1 MTTLHIHRSHALGL
15 ARAREIAWAWAE
27 QVEAQFGMECT
38 VLEGETTDTVEFTRS
53 GVNGELLV
61 AADRFE
67 LTAQLGFL
75 LGAFAKNIQAEI
87 ERNLDALLDADRKGG
102 SKTGKGAADAAPAKA
117 ASKTAPNGSAKPKAG
132 LAADTPAAKKKRP

>member
-1 MTTLHIHRSHALGL
+1 MTTLHIHRTHALGL

-38 VLEGETTDTVEFTRS
+38 VLEGESSDTVEFTRS

-75 LGAFAKNIQAEI
+75 LGAFAKNIQGEI
-87 ERNLDALLDADRKGG
+87 ERNLDALLDADSDAGAQKARKGP
-102 SKTGKGAADAAPAKA
+102 ADAAAAKA
-117 ASKTAPNGSAKPKAG
+117 TRKTAAKAEPT
-132 LAADTPAAKKKRP
+132 ADRSAAKKRKA

>member
-1 MTTLHIHRSHALGL
+1 MTTLHIHRTHALGL

-38 VLEGETTDTVEFTRS
+38 VLEGETSDTVEFIRS

-61 AADRFE
+61 AADRFD

-75 LGAFAKNIQAEI
+75 LGAFAKNIQGEI
-87 ERNLDALLDADRKGG
+87 ERNLDALLNADSNAGAQNARK
-102 SKTGKGAADAAPAKA
+102 SPADAAAAK
-117 ASKTAPNGSAKPKAG
+117 STRKTAAKTEPTAEKS
-132 LAADTPAAKKKRP
+132 AAKKSKA

>member
-1 MTTLHIHRSHALGL
+1 MTTLHIHRTHALGL

-38 VLEGETTDTVEFTRS
+38 VLEGESSDTVEFTRS

-75 LGAFAKNIQAEI
+75 LGAFAKNIQGEI
-87 ERNLDALLDADRKGG
+87 ERNLDALLDAD
-102 SKTGKGAADAAPAKA
+102 SNAGAQKARNSPADAAAAKA
-117 ASKTAPNGSAKPKAG
+117 TRKTAAKAEPT
-132 LAADTPAAKKKRP
+132 ADKSAAKKRKA